1 MATEIGSRIRRL
13 RESAGIDQG
22 KLAERTGISQSN
34 ISRIESGAQ
43 SPRTGTLERIAT
55 ALNVPLS
62 AIIGE
67 RTISH
72 APDRYGMKR
81 VRGVPILNRVKCS
94 FDNLWSADDQGF
106 LPGMADDFAPAPH
119 GLRDPNAFALEA
131 DGESMTDA
139 GIQPGDL
146 LVIAPNLAPESG
158 DVVLALFKKE
168 QVATVKRL
176 RLLAG
181 GKRALLISES
191 RAHETREVELDGDV
205 KLYLVYSWTRKTRAR
220 KRK

>member
-1 MATEIGSRIRRL
+1 MSL
-13 RESAGIDQG
+13 
-22 KLAERTGISQSN
+22 TGLLN
-34 ISRIESGAQ
+34 
-43 SPRTGTLERIAT
+43 LERNKSTPGLPTLRRIAEEKGVNLQELV
-55 ALNVPLS
+55 ALAGGLKQEQEEDGANRLEPQ
-62 AIIGE
+62 
-67 RTISH
+67 
-72 APDRYGMKR
+72 K

-94 FDNLWSADDQGF
+94 FDDLWSADDQGF

-131 DGESMTDA
+131 DGESMADA

-158 DVVLALFKKE
+158 DIVLALFKKE

-176 RLLAG
+176 RLIAG

-191 RAHETREVELDGDV
+191 RSEETREVELDGAV
-205 KLYLVYSWTRKTRAR
+205 KIYLVYSWTRKTRAR
-220 KRK
+220 RRK